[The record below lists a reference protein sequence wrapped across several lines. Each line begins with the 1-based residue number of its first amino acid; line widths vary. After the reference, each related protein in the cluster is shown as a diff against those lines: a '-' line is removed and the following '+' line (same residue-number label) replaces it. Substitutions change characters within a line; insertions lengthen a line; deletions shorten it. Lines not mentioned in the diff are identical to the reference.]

1 MCDLLSESL
10 PPPRFHG
17 QIQPH
22 TGREADSSDSHIGPG
37 EYVSYTMI
45 ADSTTTTTETTTN

>member
-37 EYVSYTMI
+37 EYVSLH
-45 ADSTTTTTETTTN
+45 N